1 MGQGLYPSRPTTKR
15 AQMPDH
21 CDFHCTCAGNS
32 PPNHHLDLR
41 DSTKIIQST
50 PLERRRKALYFR
62 PIAYFNAA
70 CFDWRTHYCP
80 TYLDMQ
86 PRHACHESLVSVQK
100 LPKIDFNKKQAKA
113 HHKRD
118 VPWNLRSNHRSFTC
132 RKNACQRLVLRRQK
146 HIKEFPLVTA
156 AQIHRSSPI
165 YIRIKLLA
173 ALDAALRLRL
183 NRKSFHKL
191 I

>member
-1 MGQGLYPSRPTTKR
+1 
-15 AQMPDH
+15 MPDH
-21 CDFHCTCAGNS
+21 CDFHCTCAGNT

-118 VPWNLRSNHRSFTC
+118 ATRNLRSNHRSFTC
-132 RKNACQRLVLRRQK
+132 RKNACQRLVLRRQN
-146 HIKEFPLVTA
+146 HIKSPLVTA
-156 AQIHRSSPI
+156 AQTTEVPQYI
-165 YIRIKLLA
+165 YE
-173 ALDAALRLRL
+173 L
-183 NRKSFHKL
+183 NYCCAGRRPAVQTKSKNFHKL